1 MLTTLKYCVAGVRR
15 MDTDFDYPNVRRA
28 SNLHAP
34 LTVWRRH
41 MPISNKDETVDEA
54 LTTPATGQLIQPYV
68 AGRNK

>member
-34 LTVWRRH
+34 LTVWRRAH
-41 MPISNKDETVDEA
+41 ADLE
-54 LTTPATGQLIQPYV
+54 
-68 AGRNK
+68 

>member
-34 LTVWRRH
+34 LTVWRYSL
-41 MPISNKDETVDEA
+41 MLLVVINKDDRM
-54 LTTPATGQLIQPYV
+54 LHMI
-68 AGRNK
+68 